1 MSDLTRKRTGKFLMY
16 AQVPIIIFSVFI
28 FSQVR
33 TTFGATPEDQN
44 KIRNKSAGGFNMD
57 LPEPVIGNALDKLS
71 LIERAREDS
80 IKKAKDSKS
89 DFGIFNKSSEEI
101 VALDNAD
108 RNRARS
114 VEELQAKL
122 DQVNAELDN
131 RNTAPTPST
140 SYGNSYSYE
149 DFKAQQKEKELQ
161 KMEGMVAHM
170 EQTGLEG
177 ANEELD
183 DVNQTMDK
191 MVKVME
197 MARAMEEGR
206 SLESE
211 LSNQPGEKRNVLEV
225 KKVKDGFSDSNS
237 NQFNELEDYTD
248 YTSMD
253 NTFKASFFTEQ
264 TLMSGSTVKIK
275 LDEDLFVNEM
285 TIPKNTFLYG
295 KVGLSGDRLRLTITS
310 IKYKEYLFPVSLVAY
325 DYDGME
331 GIHVPGSIERDLAK
345 KETSTSIRSMD
356 FTTMSFDQTVEDK
369 AIESGSNFV
378 KDLFS
383 RKVRLVK
390 VKVKPHHKI
399 LLKNK

>member
-1 MSDLTRKRTGKFLMY
+1 MSDLTRKRTGKFLLY
-16 AQVPIIIFSVFI
+16 AQIPIIIFAVFI

-33 TTFGATPEDQN
+33 TTFGATPEEQN
-44 KIRNKSAGGFNMD
+44 QISNKNPGGFNMD

-71 LIERAREDS
+71 LIERAKEDS
-80 IKKAKDSKS
+80 IKQAKESKP
-89 DFGIFNKSSEEI
+89 DFGIFNKGSKKI
-101 VALDNAD
+101 DDQND
-108 RNRARS
+108 PDPNRARS

-122 DQVNAELDN
+122 NQVNAELDK
-131 RNTAPTPST
+131 RNTVPAPST

-149 DFKAQQKEKELQ
+149 DFQAQQKEKELQ
-161 KMEGMVAHM
+161 EMEGMVAQM
-170 EQTGLEG
+170 EETGLEG
-177 ANEELD
+177 ANAELA

-206 SLESE
+206 SLDSD
-211 LSNQPGEKRNVLEV
+211 LTNQPREERNVLEV

-237 NQFNELEDYTD
+237 DQFNELENYSDYANL
-248 YTSMD
+248 D

-295 KVGLSGDRLRLTITS
+295 KVGLSGDRLRLAITS

-345 KETSTSIRSMD
+345 KETSSSIRSMD

-399 LLKNK
+399 LLKNN